1 MDITAKQV
9 LELAAKYIG
18 YKEKASNKDLYSF
31 TDNAGCGNFTMFQAE
46 LDKAK
51 FWNTPKNGYEWCT
64 SFVAWCFWRIAG
76 SEAKDIL
83 CLTGPYGA
91 SCVSWAKYYAAQ
103 ARLFTKPQVGDQ
115 YFQKDTRDGLPCHT
129 GIVESVN
136 GSTFVTIEG
145 NYLIMDY
152 KQQIYGYIS
161 TCSGK
166 VRDVFYELCQIINS
180 VNEELQPH
188 ALMFLLENI
197 FDIDSDNT
205 RETAKNYYTDE
216 EANQIN
222 EEFSKTNFREFLH
235 EYISNASKENIE
247 PIDFYTHVWSMLRA
261 ACHYV
266 DKKTA
271 LALFL
276 LADDCLIPYRKIGT
290 GIEMSD
296 ETFSEIIDMMNSNQ
310 LADMKYILALH
321 YPQKTQSTSLL
332 VDTLLSLPSRES
344 QAVFL
349 ATLIDTVTKSTKE
362 NIKESIDSL

>member
-115 YFQKDTRDGLPCHT
+115 YFQRDSRDGLPCHT

-145 NYLIMDY
+145 NY
-152 KQQIYGYIS
+152 Q
-161 TCSGK
+161 
-166 VRDVFYELCQIINS
+166 NS
-180 VNEELQPH
+180 VQRVKHSLNSGTVYGFGRPKYTAESEDEDMVRWKTVNDVPEGLYRDTVRQ
-188 ALMFLLENI
+188 LMQDGIIKGKGNGVVDLTE
-197 FDIDSDNT
+197 D
-205 RETAKNYYTDE
+205 
-216 EANQIN
+216 
-222 EEFSKTNFREFLH
+222 
-235 EYISNASKENIE
+235 
-247 PIDFYTHVWSMLRA
+247 MLRVTI
-261 ACHYV
+261 YN
-266 DKKTA
+266 K
-271 LALFL
+271 
-276 LADDCLIPYRKIGT
+276 RM
-290 GIEMSD
+290 IETML
-296 ETFSEIIDMMNSNQ
+296 E
-310 LADMKYILALH
+310 K
-321 YPQKTQSTSLL
+321 
-332 VDTLLSLPSRES
+332 
-344 QAVFL
+344 
-349 ATLIDTVTKSTKE
+349 
-362 NIKESIDSL
+362 